1 MNAYLRSARKSLRRI
16 TPFQMITISFF
27 VLILIGSL
35 LLCLP
40 VSQIGPNRCSYL
52 DALFTSGSAVCVTG
66 LVVFNTVSRWSLFG
80 QAVILVLIQIGGLG
94 VITFVIAV
102 SIFSGKPIGLRQ
114 RDIMQNA
121 INAPQIGGII
131 RFTRFLLFFTFAC
144 EAGGALLLAPVLIR
158 DYGPGAGLWKAVFHS
173 VSAFCNAGFDILG
186 TKIPFA
192 SLTGYRG
199 SLSVNL
205 VVMALIISGGLG
217 FYTWQDLFSCRFRR
231 RKMRMQT
238 KVILLAT
245 ALLILIP
252 ALFFFIFEFRN
263 EPAGTRVLMSL
274 FQSVTTRTAGFNT
287 ADIRSMSQT
296 AQMIMI
302 LLMLTGGS
310 PGSTAGG
317 MKTTTLAV
325 VLMTVACCLKQRKDV
340 STFGRSLSQDTVRK
354 AFSILIL
361 YIVFFLS
368 GSMIISMIE
377 QLPILDCMFECAS
390 ALGTVGLST
399 GITPSLGS
407 VSKIIL
413 ILFMYFGRVGGLTLA
428 FAALSGA
435 NTAAG
440 RLPEGSL
447 MIG

>member
-1 MNAYLRSARKSLRRI
+1 MNAYLKSAKKSLRRI

-27 VLILIGSL
+27 LLILIGSIL
-35 LLCLP
+35 LSLP
-40 VSQIGPNRCSYL
+40 VSQIGEDRCSYL

-66 LVVFNTVSRWSLFG
+66 LVVFNTVSRWSVFG

-102 SIFSGKPIGLRQ
+102 SIFSGKRIGLRE
-114 RDIMQNA
+114 RNIMQNA

-131 RFTRFLLFFTFAC
+131 RFTRFLLFFTLIC

-158 DYGPGAGLWKAVFHS
+158 DFGLGEGLWKAVFHS

-192 SLTGYRG
+192 SLTGYSG
-199 SLSVNL
+199 SFSVNL
-205 VVMALIISGGLG
+205 IIMALIVAGGLG
-217 FYTWQDLFSCRFRR
+217 FYTWQDIIACRFHRK
-231 RKMRMQT
+231 KMRMQT
-238 KVILLAT
+238 KVILTST

-252 ALFFFIFEFRN
+252 ALFFFVFEFN
-263 EPAGTRVLMSL
+263 GEPAGRRLLMSL

-287 ADIRSMSQT
+287 ADIRGMSQT
-296 AQMIMI
+296 AQLIMI

-325 VLMTVACCLKQRKDV
+325 ILMTVAGCLRQRKDV
-340 STFGRSLSQDTVRK
+340 TVFGRSLPQDTVRK

-368 GSMIISMIE
+368 GSMLISMTE
-377 QLPILDCMFECAS
+377 GLPILDCMFECAS

-399 GITPSLGS
+399 GITPALGS
-407 VSKIIL
+407 FSKIIL

-428 FAALSGA
+428 FAALTSA